1 MSQENK
7 TIMDMEIEEKKKENG
22 AERYKRYVDVYQ
34 NMCKNEKDRGEEK
47 V

>member
-7 TIMDMEIEEKKKENG
+7 EMDMEIEEKKERNRV
-22 AERYKRYVDVYQ
+22 ERYKRYVDVYQ
-34 NMCKNEKDRGEEK
+34 NMFKNEKDRSEDK

>member
-7 TIMDMEIEEKKKENG
+7 TILDMEIEEKKKENG

-34 NMCKNEKDRGEEK
+34 NICKNEKRCEEK

>member
-22 AERYKRYVDVYQ
+22 SERYKRYVDVYQ
-34 NMCKNEKDRGEEK
+34 NMCKNEKDRSEEK

>member
-1 MSQENK
+1 MSQKNK
-7 TIMDMEIEEKKKENG
+7 VMDMEIEEKKERNR

-34 NMCKNEKDRGEEK
+34 NMFKNEKDRSEDK